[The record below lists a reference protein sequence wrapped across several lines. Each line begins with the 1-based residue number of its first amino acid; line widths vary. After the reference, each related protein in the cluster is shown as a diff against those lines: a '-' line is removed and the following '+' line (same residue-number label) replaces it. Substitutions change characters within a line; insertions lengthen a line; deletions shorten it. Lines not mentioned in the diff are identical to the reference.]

1 MVPEAAFFLKAFVS
15 LIAIMNPF
23 SSVPIVISLV
33 QDYSEKEI
41 RFIAFKASLYA
52 ALILIFFLFT
62 GDLLFRFMGI
72 TLPAFK
78 VGGGILLFL
87 IALNLVYGEF
97 GKEKGRKHEIEAALQ
112 RENVAL
118 IPLAMPLLSGPGSIT
133 TVLILRAST
142 RSIEEVVL
150 LLVAVILA
158 SFISFIVFATSYFLY
173 NLLGKT
179 GINVLSRITG
189 ILLLAVSVQF
199 ITEGLRVLLFR

>member
-1 MVPEAAFFLKAFVS
+1 MPELAFFLKAFIS

-33 QDYSEKEI
+33 QDYSVKEI
-41 RFIAFKASLYA
+41 RIIAFKAALYA
-52 ALILIFFLFT
+52 ALILMFFLFT
-62 GDLLFRFMGI
+62 GDLLFKFMGI

-97 GKEKGRKHEIEAALQ
+97 GKEKGKKHEIEAALQ
-112 RENVAL
+112 RENIAL
-118 IPLAMPLLSGPGSIT
+118 IPLAMPLLAGPGSIT
-133 TVLILRAST
+133 TVLILRASAK
-142 RSIEEVVL
+142 SFEDVIWL
-150 LLVAVILA
+150 LGAIILA
-158 SFISFIVFATSYFLY
+158 SFISFIVFAASSFLY

-199 ITEGLRVLLFR
+199 ITEGLKVLLFK

>member
-1 MVPEAAFFLKAFVS
+1 MPELAFFLKAFIS

-33 QDYSEKEI
+33 QDYSVKEI
-41 RFIAFKASLYA
+41 RIIAFKAALYA
-52 ALILIFFLFT
+52 AFILIFFLFT
-62 GDLLFRFMGI
+62 GDLLFKFMGI

-97 GKEKGRKHEIEAALQ
+97 GKEKGKKHEIEAALQ
-112 RENVAL
+112 RENIAL
-118 IPLAMPLLSGPGSIT
+118 IPLAMPLLAGPGSIT
-133 TVLILRAST
+133 TVLILRASAK
-142 RSIEEVVL
+142 SIKEVTL
-150 LLVAVILA
+150 LLGAIIVA
-158 SFISFIVFATSYFLY
+158 SFLAFIVFASSYFLY
-173 NLLGKT
+173 NLLGRT

-199 ITEGLRVLLFR
+199 ITEDLKVLLFK

>member
-1 MVPEAAFFLKAFVS
+1 MLELSFFLKAFIS

-23 SSVPIVISLV
+23 SSVPIVISLL

-41 RFIAFKASLYA
+41 RLIAFKAALYA

-62 GDLLFRFMGI
+62 GDILFKFMGI

-97 GKEKGRKHEIEAALQ
+97 GKEKGKKHEIEAALQ
-112 RENVAL
+112 RENIAL
-118 IPLAMPLLSGPGSIT
+118 IPLAMPLLAGPGSIT
-133 TVLILRAST
+133 TVLILRASA
-142 RSIEEVVL
+142 RDVKEVTL
-150 LLVAVILA
+150 LLGAILLA
-158 SFISFIVFATSYFLY
+158 SFVSFIVFAISSLLY
-173 NLLGKT
+173 NILGRT

-199 ITEGLRVLLFR
+199 ITEGLKVLLFY

>member
-1 MVPEAAFFLKAFVS
+1 MAFFLKAFVS

-41 RFIAFKASLYA
+41 RIIAFKAALYSA
-52 ALILIFFLFT
+52 FILVFFLFT
-62 GDLLFRFMGI
+62 GDILFRFMGI

-97 GKEKGRKHEIEAALQ
+97 GKEKGKKHEIEAALQ
-112 RENVAL
+112 RENIAL
-118 IPLAMPLLSGPGSIT
+118 IPLAMPLLAGPGSIT
-133 TVLILRAST
+133 TVLILRASAKN
-142 RSIEEVVL
+142 IEDVAL
-150 LLVAVILA
+150 LLIAIILA
-158 SFISFIVFATSYFLY
+158 CFIAFIVFALSYFLY

-199 ITEGLRVLLFR
+199 ITEGLKVLLFK

>member
-1 MVPEAAFFLKAFVS
+1 MPELAFFLKAFIS

-33 QDYSEKEI
+33 QDYSVKEI
-41 RFIAFKASLYA
+41 RIIAFKAALYA
-52 ALILIFFLFT
+52 AIILIFFLFT
-62 GDLLFRFMGI
+62 GDLLFKFMGI

-97 GKEKGRKHEIEAALQ
+97 GKEKGKRHEIEAALQ
-112 RENVAL
+112 RDNIAL
-118 IPLAMPLLSGPGSIT
+118 IPLAMPLLAGPGSIT
-133 TVLILRAST
+133 TVLILRASAKN
-142 RSIEEVVL
+142 IEEVIL
-150 LLVAVILA
+150 LLGAIVVA
-158 SFISFIVFATSYFLY
+158 SFIAFIVFASSYFLY
-173 NLLGKT
+173 NLLGRT

-199 ITEGLRVLLFR
+199 ITEGLKVLLFK

>member
-1 MVPEAAFFLKAFVS
+1 MPELAFFLKAFIS

-33 QDYSEKEI
+33 QDYSVKEI
-41 RFIAFKASLYA
+41 RIIAFKAALYA
-52 ALILIFFLFT
+52 AIILIFFLFT
-62 GDLLFRFMGI
+62 GDLLFKFMGI

-97 GKEKGRKHEIEAALQ
+97 GKEKGKRHEIEAALQ
-112 RENVAL
+112 RDNIAL
-118 IPLAMPLLSGPGSIT
+118 IPLAMPLLAGPGSIT
-133 TVLILRAST
+133 TVLILRASAKN
-142 RSIEEVVL
+142 IEEVIL
-150 LLVAVILA
+150 LLGAIVVA
-158 SFISFIVFATSYFLY
+158 SFVAFIVFASSYFLY
-173 NLLGKT
+173 NLLGRT

-199 ITEGLRVLLFR
+199 ITEGLKVLLFK